1 MTTASVGR
9 RARRAAREQAPMTP
23 QERGDT
29 IVHLA
34 RQLVHVAAHDL
45 SVSGATIVLPD
56 GSTLFLSVREAMQM
70 IGAAPAA
77 GRA

>member
-1 MTTASVGR
+1 
-9 RARRAAREQAPMTP
+9 MTP
-23 QERGDT
+23 QERGET

-34 RQLVHVAAHDL
+34 RQLVHVAAHDR

-56 GSTLFLSVREAMQM
+56 GSTHHFTVAQAMQM